1 MHRLYSSMS
10 SRTLGAYARPTVE
23 VQFSV
28 HRQRPS
34 AVAGKLQ
41 IKRIENSVNRQ
52 VTFSKRRN
60 GLIKKAYELC
70 VLCDIDIALIMF
82 SPSHRLSLFSGR
94 RRIEDVLAKYINL
107 PEHDRGGSIVQNKE
121 YLLRTLE
128 KLKCESDMAAQINKF
143 FEPDPMTMTSL
154 SALEPCEKFLMETL
168 SRVNDRKK
176 YLLSSHLAGVS
187 ACDPSASIQMY
198 LQPHQEGLP
207 SVFNNELVQWVPDGD
222 SNSNQPL
229 FVNSD
234 HLLSLSS
241 NAPCVH
247 AGRVKVATRGL
258 LACRSGHGG
267 CTVGLCSHAGRSS
280 MVTIRK
286 SLTLVCAMRSTAKG
300 RRKKGDN
307 GMYNVISSAASIPV
321 DPLVASDTWHQAY
334 ASTELL
340 SALIPSPPFPLI
352 QNSLAAVE
360 LPPAE
365 GAASCPHV
373 PGEDDGASRA
383 EAYESNSG
391 PANVG

>member
-1 MHRLYSSMS
+1 MGR
-10 SRTLGAYARPTVE
+10 V
-23 VQFSV
+23 
-28 HRQRPS
+28 
-34 AVAGKLQ
+34 KLQ
-41 IKRIENSVNRQ
+41 IKRIENNVNRQ

-128 KLKCESDMAAQINKF
+128 KLKCESDMAAQITNPGPVNSNVEELQHDISTYQQQLQMLEERLKF

-154 SALEPCEKFLMETL
+154 SELEPCEKFLMETL

-176 YLLSSHLAGVS
+176 YLLSSHLTGVS

-207 SVFNNELVQWVPDGD
+207 SVFNNELVQWVPDGG

-234 HLLSLSS
+234 QLLSLRDS
-241 NAPCVH
+241 
-247 AGRVKVATRGL
+247 
-258 LACRSGHGG
+258 
-267 CTVGLCSHAGRSS
+267 
-280 MVTIRK
+280 
-286 SLTLVCAMRSTAKG
+286 
-300 RRKKGDN
+300 
-307 GMYNVISSAASIPV
+307 GMYSVISSAASIPV

-340 SALIPSPPFPLI
+340 SALIPSAPFPLI

-373 PGEDDGASRA
+373 SGEEDGTSRA
-383 EAYESNSG
+383 ETYESNSG